1 MCVVCVLR
9 RRRSDAFNDL
19 FRRVVSVRI
28 VYVGLLR
35 CWSVAVTVAVAAAAV
50 AVVVRIRAK
59 WMLRGNG

>member
-1 MCVVCVLR
+1 MLR

-35 CWSVAVTVAVAAAAV
+35 CWSVASAVAVTVAVAAAAV